1 MFKCLIV
8 VLSLFGIAVNLQA
21 HQEILD
27 IEILSWS
34 PRIILL
40 HNFLSEEECHHLI
53 SQAQPFLA
61 RSQIVDDKSGKSVPH
76 EGRTSS
82 GMFLERRGIDPII
95 QRIEERISYLTI
107 MPVKNGETI
116 QIVQYEPGQAF
127 APHHDYYEPG
137 SVGGQVALK
146 NGGQRMATLIM
157 YLNSTEKG
165 GETVFPAANLKVFPK
180 KGNAILFY
188 NCQPDGKEDP
198 LSLHEGAPVVK
209 GSKWIATKWI
219 HFEEFKQRWER

>member
-1 MFKCLIV
+1 MFKCLVV
-8 VLSLFGIAVNLQA
+8 VLSFFGIAA
-21 HQEILD
+21 HLEAQQEILD
-27 IEILSWS
+27 IEILSWN
-34 PRIILL
+34 PRIVLL

-53 SQAQPFLA
+53 SKAKPFLV
-61 RSQIVDDKSGKSVPH
+61 RSAIIDDKSGRSVPH

-82 GMFLERRGIDPII
+82 GMFLERRGGDPII

-116 QIVQYEPGQAF
+116 QVVQYEPGQAF
-127 APHHDYYEPG
+127 TPHHDYFD
-137 SVGGQVALK
+137 SATVGGQIALK

-165 GETVFPAANLKVFPK
+165 GETVFPAAGLKVFPK

-198 LSLHEGAPVVK
+198 LTLHEGAPVVK

-219 HFEEFKQRWER
+219 HFEEFREGYNR